1 MKDYIIDMV
10 RNAILVV
17 AACLC
22 VAGFFVI
29 GTTAAQV
36 IMAIVSACLIAV
48 FLLSFRIYECFESDE
63 DEA

>member
-1 MKDYIIDMV
+1 MEEYIVDIV
-10 RNAILVV
+10 RDAMLVI

-22 VAGFFVI
+22 VVGFFVI
-29 GTTAAQV
+29 GTTAVQV
-36 IMAIVSACLIAV
+36 IVILVIACLLTA